1 MSIKYFLR
9 NEGPSSQKRTFAR
22 RQWIQH
28 VLFLFF
34 SQHVFQSIWPWVFD
48 VKQLFSQ
55 KWNLD
60 TESNPAWKSPLL
72 SKEVF
77 VYVFS
82 KRTAYK
88 MKNICFFKLL
98 ELQGFQKP
106 QLLSKKVFALM
117 QALCFLSG
125 QLTNWTKLAFSR
137 FSSTMFSENQF
148 SLTKNNIIIFCYK

>member
-98 ELQGFQKP
+98 ELQGFQKHVFKYFFTKRA
-106 QLLSKKVFALM
+106 LTKWAKFDFFSFSNFKALKTFLFLSKMA
-117 QALCFLSG
+117 A
-125 QLTNWTKLAFSR
+125 TN
-137 FSSTMFSENQF
+137 E
-148 SLTKNNIIIFCYK
+148 

>member
-9 NEGPSSQKRTFAR
+9 NEGPSSQKRTFAQ

-106 QLLSKKVFALM
+106 QLLSKEVFVYVFTKWAAYKVNKV
-117 QALCFLSG
+117 CFFKLFELQG
-125 QLTNWTKLAFSR
+125 FQNPQLLLKDVFVYVFTKR
-137 FSSTMFSENQF
+137 ET
-148 SLTKNNIIIFCYK
+148 